1 MSAPATTWTEV
12 GDRVFVRRY
21 AMWGEERFDQNI
33 GAVLGRD
40 GLVVIDTRASHRLAD
55 ELRAELAEL
64 VTTPL
69 VAVVNT
75 HHHWDHTFGN
85 ARFLPSPIWGHARC
99 AERVRDEGDSMRD
112 RVSTQAPEYAD
123 ELSEVVPTPPDQV
136 FTDAAAIC

>member
-69 VAVVNT
+69 VQ
-75 HHHWDHTFGN
+75 W
-85 ARFLPSPIWGHARC
+85 
-99 AERVRDEGDSMRD
+99 
-112 RVSTQAPEYAD
+112 
-123 ELSEVVPTPPDQV
+123 
-136 FTDAAAIC
+136 